1 MITQSWIMKMSD
13 DIDFGFT
20 AVDEDDLKG
29 LTGQTE
35 RTEEVSEKLDASSE
49 QVKLLEYKMDNV
61 VGKLD
66 DMLDEVSTVKEYYES
81 EKVLVGNKLNEVEEL
96 ILPLLNNLMKNKDK
110 EYIYWPN
117 REAIINQQIERITN
131 ITRAN

>member
-1 MITQSWIMKMSD
+1 MSD

-29 LTGQTE
+29 LTGQAE

-66 DMLDEVSTVKEYYES
+66 DMLDEVSTVKEYYEN
-81 EKVLVGNKLNEVEEL
+81 EKVLVGNRLTEVEEL

-117 REAIINQQIERITN
+117 REAIINQQIDRITT
-131 ITRAN
+131 ITRAGQ

>member
-1 MITQSWIMKMSD
+1 MTD

-29 LTGQTE
+29 LTSASSE
-35 RTEEVSEKLDASSE
+35 ASEAVSDKLDASSE

-81 EKVLVGNKLNEVEEL
+81 EKVLVSNKLTEVEEL
-96 ILPLLNNLMKNKDK
+96 ILPLLKNLMKNKDK

-117 REAIINQQIERITN
+117 REAIINQQIDRITT
-131 ITRAN
+131 ITRAGQ

>member
-1 MITQSWIMKMSD
+1 MMTD

-29 LTGQTE
+29 LTSSTE
-35 RTEEVSEKLDASSE
+35 ATEAVSDKLDASSE

-81 EKVLVGNKLNEVEEL
+81 EKVLVSNKLTEVEEL
-96 ILPLLNNLMKNKDK
+96 ILPLLKNLMKNKDK

-117 REAIINQQIERITN
+117 REAIINQQIDRITT
-131 ITRAN
+131 ITRAGQ

>member
-1 MITQSWIMKMSD
+1 MSD

-117 REAIINQQIERITN
+117 REAIINQQIERITS

>member
-1 MITQSWIMKMSD
+1 MSD

-131 ITRAN
+131 ITREN

>member
-1 MITQSWIMKMSD
+1 MSD

-81 EKVLVGNKLNEVEEL
+81 EKASVGNKLNEVEEL

>member
-1 MITQSWIMKMSD
+1 MITMSD

-29 LTGQTE
+29 LTGQIE

-66 DMLDEVSTVKEYYES
+66 DMLDEVSTVKEYYEN
-81 EKVLVGNKLNEVEEL
+81 EKVLVGSKLTEVEEL

-117 REAIINQQIERITN
+117 REAIINQQIERITS

>member
-1 MITQSWIMKMSD
+1 MSD

>member
-1 MITQSWIMKMSD
+1 MSD

-49 QVKLLEYKMDNV
+49 QVKLLE
-61 VGKLD
+61 
-66 DMLDEVSTVKEYYES
+66 
-81 EKVLVGNKLNEVEEL
+81 
-96 ILPLLNNLMKNKDK
+96 
-110 EYIYWPN
+110 
-117 REAIINQQIERITN
+117 
-131 ITRAN
+131 

>member
-1 MITQSWIMKMSD
+1 MSD

-66 DMLDEVSTVKEYYES
+66 DMLDEVSTVKEYYEN
-81 EKVLVGNKLNEVEEL
+81 EKVLVGSKLTEVEEL

>member
-1 MITQSWIMKMSD
+1 MSD

-66 DMLDEVSTVKEYYES
+66 DMLDEVSTVKEYYEN

-117 REAIINQQIERITN
+117 REAIINQQIERITS

>member
-1 MITQSWIMKMSD
+1 MITMSD

-66 DMLDEVSTVKEYYES
+66 DMLDEVSTVKEYYEN
-81 EKVLVGNKLNEVEEL
+81 EKVLVGNKLTEVEEL

>member
-1 MITQSWIMKMSD
+1 MKMSD

>member
-1 MITQSWIMKMSD
+1 MITMSD

-29 LTGQTE
+29 LTGQTQ

-66 DMLDEVSTVKEYYES
+66 DMLDEVSTVKEYYEN
-81 EKVLVGNKLNEVEEL
+81 EKVLVGSKLTEVEEL

-117 REAIINQQIERITN
+117 REAIINQQIERITS

>member
-1 MITQSWIMKMSD
+1 MITMSD

-29 LTGQTE
+29 LTGQTQ

-66 DMLDEVSTVKEYYES
+66 DMLDEVSTVKEYYEN

-117 REAIINQQIERITN
+117 REAIINQQIERITS

>member
-1 MITQSWIMKMSD
+1 
-13 DIDFGFT
+13 
-20 AVDEDDLKG
+20 
-29 LTGQTE
+29 
-35 RTEEVSEKLDASSE
+35 VSEKLDASSE

-66 DMLDEVSTVKEYYES
+66 DMLDEVSTVKEYYEN
-81 EKVLVGNKLNEVEEL
+81 EKVLVGNKLTEVEEL

>member
-1 MITQSWIMKMSD
+1 MSD

-81 EKVLVGNKLNEVEEL
+81 EKVLVGNKLTEVEEL

>member
-1 MITQSWIMKMSD
+1 
-13 DIDFGFT
+13 
-20 AVDEDDLKG
+20 
-29 LTGQTE
+29 
-35 RTEEVSEKLDASSE
+35 
-49 QVKLLEYKMDNV
+49 MDNV

-66 DMLDEVSTVKEYYES
+66 DMLDEVSTVKEYYEN

>member
-1 MITQSWIMKMSD
+1 MSD

-81 EKVLVGNKLNEVEEL
+81 EKALVGNKLNEVEEL

-110 EYIYWPN
+110 EYIYW
-117 REAIINQQIERITN
+117 
-131 ITRAN
+131 

>member
-1 MITQSWIMKMSD
+1 MSD
-13 DIDFGFT
+13 DIDVGFT

-66 DMLDEVSTVKEYYES
+66 DMLDEVSTVKEYYEN

>member
-1 MITQSWIMKMSD
+1 MITQLWIMKMSD

-29 LTGQTE
+29 LTGQTQ

-66 DMLDEVSTVKEYYES
+66 DMLDEVSTVKEYYEN
-81 EKVLVGNKLNEVEEL
+81 EKVLVGSKLTEVEEL

>member
-1 MITQSWIMKMSD
+1 MSD

-66 DMLDEVSTVKEYYES
+66 DMLDEVSTVKEYYEN
-81 EKVLVGNKLNEVEEL
+81 EKLLVGNKLTEVEEL